1 MAVYRTFVRV
11 FSIELSARY
20 GKALRTKRAPQKGTP
35 LQIAYVGNLRD
46 RLNLLEAAHVRT
58 KNLGDRDGAV
68 GVLVV
73 LQDGGHGA
81 TSRQAGTV
89 EGVQVA
95 RALEVLGA
103 VSYTHLTLPTIA

>member
-20 GKALRTKRAPQKGTP
+20 GKAPRTKRAPRKGAP
-35 LQIAYVGNLRD
+35 LQIAYAGNLRN
-46 RLNLLEAAHVRT
+46 RLDLLEATHVGT

-73 LQDGGHGA
+73 LQNGSHGA
-81 TSRQAGTV
+81 ASRQTGTV
-89 EGVQVA
+89 EGVQGSA
-95 RALEVLGA
+95 
-103 VSYTHLTLPTIA
+103 SP